1 MRLFGLLQAALDDPA
16 LATVAALAG
25 TGGPSAELVDLTAP
39 PALRPFVVAAI
50 ASAPQRAHATG
61 GTDRAPTTAGQA
73 GKPVLAVT
81 ATSREADDL
90 ALALAELLPAD
101 EIAVYPAWETLPH
114 ERLSPR
120 SDTVGRRLGVLRRLA
135 HPDPTDRARGP
146 IRVVVAPV
154 RSVLQPQLKGLG
166 DLEPV
171 ELRTGGAADLGEVIH
186 RLAELAYARVDL
198 VTKRGEFAV
207 RGGLLDVFAPTDEH
221 PVRLEFWGDEV
232 ADVRT
237 FAVADQ
243 RTIEKVDRLWAPA
256 CRELLLTPDVRTKAA
271 KLGEQH
277 PELAE
282 ILDKLAEGIPVEGME
297 SLAPA
302 LLHGTDS
309 LELLLHTMPA
319 DTHVLLCDP
328 ERIRTRAHDLV
339 RTSAEFLQASW
350 AAAAVGGKAPVDTG
364 AVAFKSLAE
373 VRTVALDLGM
383 PWWSV
388 APFGVAVDEPTSV
401 LADAPWL
408 EGELDTVADIT
419 PDEGRALASGAQAVP
434 LYHGETG
441 RVVDDV
447 KRWVADGWRVALVF
461 EGHGPAN
468 RAVEVLADAGIG
480 IALAPEIGAAPQ
492 VGTPLVTTGCLTN
505 GFVDESARLAILTGT
520 DISGGR
526 GSSTRDMRRMPSRR
540 RNTIDPLELK
550 AGDYVVHEQHGIG
563 RYVELVQRAVN
574 GAEREYIVIE
584 YASSK
589 RSHPADRLFVPTDQ
603 LDQLSR
609 YVGGETPTLH
619 KLGGADWQKS
629 KARARKAVREIAAQL
644 IRLYAARQS
653 APGYAFGP
661 DTPWQR
667 ELEDAFPY
675 HETPDQLSAI
685 QDVKDDMEKPVPMDR
700 LICGDVGYGK
710 TEIAVRAAFKAVQ
723 DGKQV
728 AVLVPTTLLAQQHFN
743 TFSERM
749 SQFPLEIRQLSRFQT
764 PKEAERTMEQAAD
777 GTADIIIGT
786 HRLLQKATHFKR
798 LGLIVVDEEQR
809 FGVEHKETLK
819 QLRTAVDVLTMSAT
833 PIPRTL
839 EMAITGI
846 REMSTIATPPEERH
860 PVLTFVGRFDE
871 KQVAAAIHR
880 ELLRD
885 GQVFYLH
892 NRVESIEKA
901 ARRLRELVPEARV
914 AVAHGQ
920 LGEDVLEKIMVG
932 FWEKEFDVLVCTT
945 IVESGIDIPNANT
958 LVVER
963 ADLLGLSQL
972 HQIRGRVGRGRE
984 RAYAYFLY
992 PPEKPLTEHAHE
1004 RLATIAQ
1011 HSELGAG
1018 MYVAMKDLEIRG
1030 AGNLLGGEQSGHIEG
1045 VGFDLYVRMVGE
1057 AVAQFKGER
1066 PEEVADVKIDL
1077 PVDAH
1082 LPYEYVS
1089 VERLRLEMYRKLAE
1103 IRDAVSLDEVVA
1115 EMTDRYGNP
1124 PPEVVNLIEV
1134 ARFRLLAR
1142 AYGLTD
1148 VSLQGKHIRFGP
1160 MALPDS
1166 KQLRLKRF
1174 YPEAVYK
1181 VATDQ
1186 VSLPR
1191 PTTRR
1196 GGGEPMRDS
1205 DILRWCAEL
1214 LSIVLG
1220 APPAPVAATVSSD
1233 PAGRA

>member
-1 MRLFGLLQAALDDPA
+1 MKLIGLLTAALADPA
-16 LATVAALAG
+16 LAAAARLARD
-25 TGGPSAELVDLTAP
+25 GGPGAEQVDLTAP
-39 PALRPFVVAAI
+39 ASLRPFVVGAVAA
-50 ASAPQRAHATG
+50 ASGVGPAG
-61 GTDRAPTTAGQA
+61 GA

-90 ALALAELLPAD
+90 ASALSDLLPAD
-101 EIAVYPAWETLPH
+101 EIAVFPAWETLPH

-135 HPDPTDRARGP
+135 HPDPNDPQRGP

-171 ELRTGGAADLGEVIH
+171 ELHGGATADLDDVVH
-186 RLAELAYARVDL
+186 RLADLAYARVDL

-221 PVRLEFWGDEV
+221 PVRVEFWGDEV
-232 ADVRT
+232 EDIRT

-243 RTIEKVDRLWAPA
+243 RTIEKVERLWAPA
-256 CRELLLTPDVRTKAA
+256 CRELLLTPEVRAKAA
-271 KLGEQH
+271 ALGAEH
-277 PELAE
+277 PELGE

-309 LELLLHTMPA
+309 LELLLDCMPA
-319 DTHVLLCDP
+319 QTHVLLCDP

-339 RTSAEFLQASW
+339 RTSEEFLQASW
-350 AAAAVGGKAPVDTG
+350 AAAASSADGKAPVDVG
-364 AVAFKSLAE
+364 GVAFKTLSE
-373 VRTVALDLGM
+373 VRAAARDLTM
-383 PWWSV
+383 PWWTI
-388 APFGVAVDEPTSV
+388 APFGIAVDVAPALPDE
-401 LADAPWL
+401 PWL
-408 EGELDTVADIT
+408 EGELPAYGDVT
-419 PDEGRALASGAQAVP
+419 PDEGRALSASAQPVA
-434 LYHGETG
+434 LYHGETS
-441 RVVDDV
+441 RVVEDV
-447 KRWVADGWRVALVF
+447 TRWAAEGWRVAIVF
-461 EGHGPAN
+461 EGHGPAQ
-468 RAVEVLADAGIG
+468 RAVEVLRDAGVG
-480 IALAPEIGAAPQ
+480 IALAESVFDAPTP
-492 VGTPLVTTGCLTN
+492 GTPIVTTGSLTN
-505 GFVDESARLAILTGT
+505 GFVDEVARFAVLTGN
-520 DISGGR
+520 DISGSR
-526 GSSTRDMRRMPSRR
+526 GSATKDMGRMPSRR
-540 RNTIDPLELK
+540 RNTINPLELR

-589 RSHPADRLFVPTDQ
+589 RGHPGDKLFVPTDQ

-619 KLGGADWQKS
+619 KLGGSDWAKS
-629 KARARKAVREIAAQL
+629 KQRARKAVREIAAQL
-644 IRLYAARQS
+644 IQLYAARQN
-653 APGYAFGP
+653 APGYAFGK
-661 DTPWQR
+661 DTPWQL

-675 HETPDQLSAI
+675 HETIDQLSAI
-685 QDVKDDMEKPVPMDR
+685 EDVKADMEKPVPMDR

-728 AVLVPTTLLAQQHFN
+728 AILVPTTLLAQQHYN
-743 TFSERM
+743 TFTERM
-749 SQFPLEIRQLSRFQT
+749 QQFPIEIRQLSRFQT
-764 PKEAERTMEQAAD
+764 PKEATIALEKAAD
-777 GTADIIIGT
+777 GTADIVIGT
-786 HRLLQKATHFKR
+786 HRLLQKSTRFKQ
-798 LGLIVVDEEQR
+798 LGLIIVDEEQR
-809 FGVEHKETLK
+809 FGVEHKEQLK
-819 QLRTAVDVLTMSAT
+819 ALRTAVDVLTMSAT

-860 PVLTFVGRFDE
+860 PVLTFVGRQDD

-892 NRVESIEKA
+892 NRVESIDRA
-901 ARRLRELVPEARV
+901 ARHLRELVPEARV

-920 LGEDVLEKIMVG
+920 MGEDALEKIMVG

-958 LVVER
+958 LIVER
-963 ADLLGLSQL
+963 ADMLGLSQL
-972 HQIRGRVGRGRE
+972 HQIRGRVGRSRE

-1057 AVAQFKGER
+1057 AVAHFKGER
-1066 PEEVADVKIDL
+1066 PEEEVSDVKIDL

-1082 LPYEYVS
+1082 LPYDFIS
-1089 VERLRLEMYRKLAE
+1089 VERLRLEMYRKIAE
-1103 IRDAVSLDEVVA
+1103 VRDVTSLDEVVA
-1115 EMTDRYGNP
+1115 EMADRYGTA
-1124 PPEVVNLIEV
+1124 PPEVINLIAV

-1142 AYGLTD
+1142 AYGLFD
-1148 VSLQGKHIRFGP
+1148 VSLQGRHVRFGP

-1166 KQLRLKRF
+1166 KQMRLKRF

-1181 VATDQ
+1181 PATDQ

-1191 PTTRR
+1191 PSTRKV
-1196 GGGEPMRDS
+1196 GGEPLRDAEM
-1205 DILRWCAEL
+1205 LEWCADL
-1214 LSIVLG
+1214 LQTVLG
-1220 APPAPVAATVSSD
+1220 PPPTT
-1233 PAGRA
+1233 P